1 MAATWRLRVRRVVVN
16 SRVRVQIGHSTLL
29 GPGMPNPNTRELD
42 RLQSSASGPDQAI
55 SREPV
60 ITLEHVVKRFGP
72 YVAVQEAHFTIGKGE
87 FFSLLGPSGCGKTTT
102 LRMIAGFE
110 LPSAGRI
117 LLENQDVSRVPPY
130 RRNVNTVFQHYA
142 LFPHMNVA
150 DNVAFGPR
158 SMKLSAE
165 ETDRRVRAL
174 LEVVRLTQFA
184 SRKPAQLSGGQQQRV
199 ALARAL
205 ANYPRALLLDEPLGA
220 LDLKLRQAM
229 QIELKRI
236 QREVGITFIYVTHD
250 QEEALTMSDRIAV
263 MNEGRVEQIGSPQ
276 EIYHSPTSV
285 FVANFIGIANLL
297 PASVSQINSNRATV
311 VVAGDRSIPVPS
323 GSWAL
328 RPGAEATVMIRPE
341 RLRLSAEVPSNEAAV
356 PLTLQHAIFQG
367 PVIRC
372 TLRAADGTDIVAH
385 VGPEQSLTGL
395 RPGLTLWASWDL
407 DAARLLPRAPST
419 TETTPETDLQTT
431 VERAIS

>member
-1 MAATWRLRVRRVVVN
+1 
-16 SRVRVQIGHSTLL
+16 
-29 GPGMPNPNTRELD
+29 
-42 RLQSSASGPDQAI
+42 
-55 SREPV
+55 
-60 ITLEHVVKRFGP
+60 
-72 YVAVQEAHFTIGKGE
+72 
-87 FFSLLGPSGCGKTTT
+87 
-102 LRMIAGFE
+102 
-110 LPSAGRI
+110 
-117 LLENQDVSRVPPY
+117 
-130 RRNVNTVFQHYA
+130 
-142 LFPHMNVA
+142 
-150 DNVAFGPR
+150 
-158 SMKLSAE
+158 
-165 ETDRRVRAL
+165 
-174 LEVVRLTQFA
+174 
-184 SRKPAQLSGGQQQRV
+184 
-199 ALARAL
+199 
-205 ANYPRALLLDEPLGA
+205 
-220 LDLKLRQAM
+220 M

-297 PASVSQINSNRATV
+297 PASVSQINGNRATV
-311 VVAGDRSIPVPS
+311 VVAGNRPISVPS

-407 DAARLLPRAPST
+407 EAARLLPRAPST
-419 TETTPETDLQTT
+419 TETTPETDLRTT
-431 VERAIS
+431 EERAIS